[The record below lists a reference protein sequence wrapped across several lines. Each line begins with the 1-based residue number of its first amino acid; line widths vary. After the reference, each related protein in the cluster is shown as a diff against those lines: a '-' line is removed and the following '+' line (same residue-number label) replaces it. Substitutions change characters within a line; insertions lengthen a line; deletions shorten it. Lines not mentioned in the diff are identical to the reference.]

1 MCCWV
6 KSPSLVSLQII
17 FRTFQEIDNHENAFA
32 GDKIKAGDDDHDWD
46 DDDEDDCDAERL

>member
-46 DDDEDDCDAERL
+46 DDDEDDCDAKQL